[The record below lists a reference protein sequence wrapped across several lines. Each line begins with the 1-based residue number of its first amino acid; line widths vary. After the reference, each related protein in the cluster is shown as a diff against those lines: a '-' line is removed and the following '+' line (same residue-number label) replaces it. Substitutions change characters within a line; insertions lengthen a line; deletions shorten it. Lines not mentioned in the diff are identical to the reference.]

1 MGLYAADNA
10 FQRLKRYLMLWNV
23 AHLWKKASM
32 LILINYRH
40 HNIVY
45 VYRAPVEAPIIIHS
59 KEGISQGCGMAMQ
72 AYGIELLPLCQRM
85 NEQLPGVTKPWYSD
99 DALSIG
105 MASDN
110 VQCLAFLVQYGRMY
124 GYFTQPATSWYVCKA
139 EDEAIAREEFTNLGL
154 TIRFSPG
161 QQYLGGF
168 FGCKECKDAWLTDSC
183 NKWAAAVGT
192 LAKLA
197 DRLPQTAYSGLNFVL
212 QNQWQYVQRVI
223 LDTGAFFE
231 PVERALRQEFIP
243 ALMGLPKDE
252 ISGCFR
258 ELLSQSV
265 GKGGIGIRNP
275 VDRTNHVQA
284 TSLEAASY
292 LVMSMIDTG
301 KQFSVTMHNCNVS
314 RACAEARKMRLER
327 EQDYLSHWAEG
338 SLLKSPGWNGR
349 ARRVP
354 CSPPFQR
361 GKWHSAVS
369 G

>member
-1 MGLYAADNA
+1 LSKPRKLVEEEEELADYELDDAGDYDRDSVCGVGYIRGGNDDAGQLPLNSQPSPAFEGPEPVQTPEPVSPDPGAEPVDEHSRYQPHTGYGMGLYAADNA

-99 DALSIG
+99 DALSIRT
-105 MASDN
+105 ASDN

-183 NKWAAAVGT
+183 NK
-192 LAKLA
+192 
-197 DRLPQTAYSGLNFVL
+197 
-212 QNQWQYVQRVI
+212 
-223 LDTGAFFE
+223 
-231 PVERALRQEFIP
+231 
-243 ALMGLPKDE
+243 
-252 ISGCFR
+252 
-258 ELLSQSV
+258 
-265 GKGGIGIRNP
+265 
-275 VDRTNHVQA
+275 
-284 TSLEAASY
+284 
-292 LVMSMIDTG
+292 
-301 KQFSVTMHNCNVS
+301 
-314 RACAEARKMRLER
+314 
-327 EQDYLSHWAEG
+327 
-338 SLLKSPGWNGR
+338 
-349 ARRVP
+349 
-354 CSPPFQR
+354 
-361 GKWHSAVS
+361 
-369 G
+369 